1 MKNVDITK
9 LNKTALLKHF
19 EEERQEWLAA
29 GMLEEDITLIHFGK
43 LDKDGKPVN
52 PKERGDYSVWL
63 AERCLKRPDHKYAPG
78 SPLSLES
85 LYEGYWL
92 ADSTDVIGEVEQRMD
107 AQQLFDTLTELQRIC
122 FIEVRMNGKTQAG
135 LAAQLNISRES
146 VKQAVSAAVKKLKK
160 YF

>member
-9 LNKTALLKHF
+9 LKKTALLKHL

-29 GMLEEDITLIHFGK
+29 GMSEETIALIHFGE
-43 LDKDGKPVN
+43 LDKDGKPVD
-52 PKERGDYSVWL
+52 PKERGDYGNWL
-63 AERCLKRPDHKYAPG
+63 AERKHRRPDHKYAPG
-78 SPLSLES
+78 SPLSLEA
-85 LYEGYWL
+85 LYEGSWL

-107 AQQLFDTLTELQRIC
+107 TQRLFDTLTELQRIC
-122 FIEVRMNGKTQAG
+122 FIEVRMNGRTQEDVG
-135 LAAQLNISRES
+135 VSLNISRES